1 MAPQILKKTAYTTKC
16 DIWSAGIIFYE
27 LLVGKL
33 PWMASNE
40 HELFYNILNKP
51 LHIPNTLSEWSK
63 HLLTRMIV
71 PSESERIGWEEL
83 FELARNN
90 PLPRSTIYPI

>member
-33 PWMASNE
+33 PWTASNE
-40 HELFYNILNKP
+40 HELLYNIINKP
-51 LHIPNTLSEWSK
+51 LHIPNSLSEWSR
-63 HLLTRMIV
+63 HLLARMIV
-71 PSESERIGWEEL
+71 ANENERIGWEEL
-83 FELARNN
+83 FELAKNAPIARSRNYA
-90 PLPRSTIYPI
+90 I